1 LLRSQGV
8 VVEPLLFIQAALVG
22 LLVAVPVGPIGL
34 LCMQRTLSGGLG
46 AGLAT
51 GLGAATADALYGSL
65 GTFGLAATVEFF
77 TALAQPLALGGSL
90 FLGWLGW
97 RLLQSG
103 GPALD
108 TPRPVR
114 GGHLGAFGST
124 LVLTLANPMTILS
137 FSAIFASL
145 SGGRLPGADA
155 AGLLVAGVFA
165 GSALWWLLLACSVV
179 RLRHRLSSSTLQRLQ
194 RGAGL
199 LLFGFAGWQL
209 LGALR

>member
-1 LLRSQGV
+1 
-8 VVEPLLFIQAALVG
+8 
-22 LLVAVPVGPIGL
+22 
-34 LCMQRTLSGGLG
+34 M
-46 AGLAT
+46 
-51 GLGAATADALYGSL
+51 
-65 GTFGLAATVEFF
+65 
-77 TALAQPLALGGSL
+77 
-90 FLGWLGW
+90 
-97 RLLQSG
+97 
-103 GPALD
+103 
-108 TPRPVR
+108 R

-145 SGGRLPGADA
+145 SSGRLPGSDA

-165 GSALWWLLLACSVV
+165 GSALWWLLLAGSVV
-179 RLRHRLSSSTLQRLQ
+179 RLRHRLSYSTLQRLQ